1 MSEQTQNEK
10 SIVGV
15 LKEATEGLLSE
26 EVLNDIETVFQESV
40 KERVALH
47 VEKALAEQD
56 EDHAVKLEKL
66 LEAVDADHTR
76 KLKKLVRAINTDHTS
91 KLKNVINKFNNTLNE
106 EAKGFKQDLVDN
118 ISNYLE
124 LYVERSIPEAS
135 VEQAMRNTSA
145 LKLLEQM
152 RGLLAVDDAVAKD
165 SIRVAI
171 KEGKET
177 IDTLNQKLETLQES
191 NKKLEGQLIKSQ
203 SDLLLEQKTKE
214 LPETKRKYLFKVLG
228 NKTPGF
234 INENFDYTLKLLEKT
249 EEERL
254 EGFKQQAEQSKQKV
268 DRPTKKQVV
277 VEQTESTEQPVV
289 ESNSESQSS
298 GSDFVNHYMEELKRT

>member
-234 INENFDYTLKLLEKT
+234 INENFDYTLNLLEKT

-289 ESNSESQSS
+289 ESNSESQSPTS
-298 GSDFVNHYMEELKRT
+298 AFVGDYMEELKRT

>member
-1 MSEQTQNEK
+1 M
-10 SIVGV
+10 
-15 LKEATEGLLSE
+15 
-26 EVLNDIETVFQESV
+26 
-40 KERVALH
+40 
-47 VEKALAEQD
+47 
-56 EDHAVKLEKL
+56 KLEKL
-66 LEAVDADHTR
+66 LEAVDSDHTR
-76 KLKKLVRAINTDHTS
+76 KLKKLVRAINTDHTH
-91 KLKNVINKFNNTLNE
+91 KLKNIINKFNGTLNE

-152 RGLLAVDDAVAKD
+152 RGLLAVDDAVANN

-177 IDTLNQKLETLQES
+177 IDALNQKLETLHES
-191 NKKLEGQLIKSQ
+191 NKKIEGQLIKSQ

-277 VEQTESTEQPVV
+277 VEQTETSEQPVV
-289 ESNSESQSS
+289 ESNGQSPAS
-298 GSDFVNHYMEELKRT
+298 AFVSDYMEELKRT

>member
-47 VEKALAEQD
+47 VEKALSEQD

-66 LEAVDADHTR
+66 LEAVDSDHTR
-76 KLKKLVRAINTDHTS
+76 KLKKLVRAINTDHTH
-91 KLKNVINKFNNTLNE
+91 KLKNIINKFNGTLNE

-152 RGLLAVDDAVAKD
+152 RGLLAVDDAVANN

-177 IDTLNQKLETLQES
+177 IDALNQKLETLHES
-191 NKKLEGQLIKSQ
+191 NKKIEGQLIKSQ

-277 VEQTESTEQPVV
+277 VEQTETSEQPVV
-289 ESNSESQSS
+289 ESNGQSPAS
-298 GSDFVNHYMEELKRT
+298 AFVSDYMEELKRT

>member
-47 VEKALAEQD
+47 VEKALSEQD

-66 LEAVDADHTR
+66 LEAVDSDHTR
-76 KLKKLVRAINTDHTS
+76 KLKKLVRAINTDHTH
-91 KLKNVINKFNNTLNE
+91 KLKNIINKFNGTLNE

-152 RGLLAVDDAVAKD
+152 RGLLAVDDAVANN

-177 IDTLNQKLETLQES
+177 IDALNQKLETLHES
-191 NKKLEGQLIKSQ
+191 NKKIEGQLIKSQ

-214 LPETKRKYLFKVLG
+214 LPETKRKYLFKELG

-277 VEQTESTEQPVV
+277 VEQTETSEQPVV
-289 ESNSESQSS
+289 ESNGQSPAS
-298 GSDFVNHYMEELKRT
+298 AFVSDYMEELKRT